1 MQRTENATDSTP
13 RPLESQTHAPS
24 SFITTLIPTIAR
36 VIRSATP
43 RPVLRKWIRP
53 LRPTKQTSNPYYR
66 VFKLPTNRP
75 RSYTPRCIPTL
86 RPTEKPTSATPSRDH
101 LYQTQEE
108 LDIDAE
114 NRRRFNQEHNRHE
127 ESVLQQEREEID
139 EFLRQIHTARSLETN
154 LIELEASMN
163 ATERSE
169 PLSDDEVY
177 SSQSSTE
184 ESSLN
189 PEEEETET
197 PIPERKEEREPVR
210 NRVPD
215 VSAGNSEKSRPRS
228 SFAKTMK
235 ELSQYEKELFRTI
248 ETLKRNPTTKNQN
261 QKPIQKSIQK
271 PNQKSI
277 SKPLLTSKT
286 TPKTVESPFTLSATL
301 TSQEGTVRC
310 FCSLDLMKAAQKL
323 FAVFDQ
329 DPSRLAECAG
339 CRLFVGSEERRYSA
353 TYPCRIAGDASS
365 SPIPHQRGLRRDHRR
380 DSHVIP
386 HSPSDP
392 QRGPSDLS
400 PAPSS
405 ALGGVAAIVLSQ
417 NQPLQRRSAHAQA
430 RGARGGEAPPPAASS
445 RPRARDSLH
454 SPAQSRSERRLSRE
468 QTPQHRHREHGH
480 HPLPRDGHGY
490 VARTWAFLPLSPPAT
505 LFREIHLLPLRLRDQ
520 RNAAIVVP
528 AFFLEKEPILAR
540 CDDILSCALACVRCA
555 MREA

>member
-1 MQRTENATDSTP
+1 MQRAENATDSTP
-13 RPLESQTHAPS
+13 RPLESQTQVPS
-24 SFITTLIPTIAR
+24 SLITTLIPTIAH

-43 RPVLRKWIRP
+43 RSILRKWIRP

-301 TSQEGTVRC
+301 TSQEGTIRC
-310 FCSLDLMKAAQKL
+310 FL
-323 FAVFDQ
+323 FTRSDE
-329 DPSRLAECAG
+329 S
-339 CRLFVGSEERRYSA
+339 SA
-353 TYPCRIAGDASS
+353 KTL
-365 SPIPHQRGLRRDHRR
+365 RGLRSGPINTCGVRWLPSLRR
-380 DSHVIP
+380 
-386 HSPSDP
+386 
-392 QRGPSDLS
+392 QRGETLFCDLS
-400 PAPSS
+400 
-405 ALGGVAAIVLSQ
+405 L
-417 NQPLQRRSAHAQA
+417 
-430 RGARGGEAPPPAASS
+430 
-445 RPRARDSLH
+445 
-454 SPAQSRSERRLSRE
+454 
-468 QTPQHRHREHGH
+468 
-480 HPLPRDGHGY
+480 
-490 VARTWAFLPLSPPAT
+490 
-505 LFREIHLLPLRLRDQ
+505 
-520 RNAAIVVP
+520 
-528 AFFLEKEPILAR
+528 
-540 CDDILSCALACVRCA
+540 
-555 MREA
+555 